1 MRGRS
6 WLISA
11 LVLGS
16 MVACSGGDGSDDPKG
31 LEGAPAGG
39 ASAEG
44 GTNARGE
51 DAITGGS
58 PGSTPVADAGAAE
71 TPDAAPP
78 PPDAA
83 PPEPDAHPVPTCSGE
98 AFTALNERM
107 SYDDE
112 FGLRYQGLSGETNP
126 LDAILLDI
134 KDPARRLMP
143 GFYDLAG
150 TNLDDCEICLAGLK
164 GCDPATG
171 RCGKVFYPRAGVV
184 EITSYGDVG
193 EQFTATLH
201 GIEFEEV
208 EVDPNTAHSTPVA
221 DGEIWCNQGQTID
234 VEVLPTPVEVGETVR
249 NFSLQNCDTEEF
261 VDIYSLGA
269 EAKGLWLI
277 AAAGWCSACAQ
288 FLPAAFD
295 AMAQIDGDLGAGA
308 LVPMI
313 IVGEDSNYNQPTT
326 EFCRRYAR
334 HYGADPG
341 IFYVDHDGRASF
353 ATTFQYI
360 WPYISDA
367 GEFSLPWNA
376 LIKGGTFEYFYG
388 DRSGISDLNTK
399 LNEILR

>member
-6 WLISA
+6 WGLSAVVLIS
-11 LVLGS
+11 L
-16 MVACSGGDGSDDPKG
+16 VACGGGGSDDPTPIDG
-31 LEGAPAGG
+31 AGG
-39 ASAEG
+39 AAG
-44 GTNARGE
+44 GTAARAPDAAAAGE
-51 DAITGGS
+51 NGSGTNPDAAA
-58 PGSTPVADAGAAE
+58 PPVE
-71 TPDAAPP
+71 TPDAAPAP

-83 PPEPDAHPVPTCSGE
+83 PPEPDAYPVPSCTGE

-221 DGEIWCNQGQTID
+221 EGEIWCNQGQTID

-295 AMAQIDGDLGAGA
+295 AMAQIDGDLGAGV

-313 IVGEDSNYNQPTT
+313 IIGEDSNYNEPTT

-376 LIKGGTFEYFYG
+376 LIQGGTFEYFYG